1 MEHNPNH
8 LIDYMN
14 KSNSNIIKDNDN
26 TVQSNILKEKR
37 CEMMKNKLKI
47 CLNNDYGNSKNS
59 IYCLN
64 LMTTIL
70 ENCDN

>member
-37 CEMMKNKLKI
+37 CELMKDKLKI
-47 CLNNDYGNSKNS
+47 CLNNDYGNSK
-59 IYCLN
+59 IRF
-64 LMTTIL
+64 IV
-70 ENCDN
+70 